1 MQRYSDYN
9 DSGVEWLGEIP
20 VHWDAGHAKR
30 WFRIVNGGTPQSSVG
45 EYWDGEVVWLTPED
59 LGQNQGHRIEGGRRM
74 ITVAGLQSC
83 SASLCPKGS
92 LVVSTRAPI
101 GHLAITATNAATNQG
116 CRTLVP
122 GPQIDSTFGY
132 YAVESAR
139 QVLESLGQG
148 STFMELTPTSLG
160 SLPLPLPPLNE
171 QRDIAAFLDRET
183 ERIDSLI
190 AKKRLLIERMQE
202 YRTALITRTVTRG
215 LPPEAARA
223 AGLDPSPRF
232 KPSGVEWL
240 GDVPEHWD
248 VGQLKRWFRIVNGGT
263 PKGGEDR
270 FWDGEIIWL
279 TPDDLGRN
287 QATYIS
293 EGNRKLTTEGL
304 DSCSARLCPEGSI
317 ALSTRAPIGHV
328 AITSNPSATNQG
340 CRTLVPTAEID
351 SEFAYF
357 VILAGR
363 SILESLGQGS
373 TFMELGQGDLS
384 RVRMAKPPLWE
395 QRALVRFLN
404 RETERVT
411 NLTSHTQAAIQRL
424 QEYRTALITAAVT
437 GKIDVRDAASSDRDS
452 AESQP

>member
-1 MQRYSDYN
+1 MRPYTTYRI
-9 DSGVEWLGEIP
+9 SGVEWLGEIP

-83 SASLCPKGS
+83 SASLCPQGS

-122 GPQIDSTFGY
+122 GPQIDSAFGY

-160 SLPLPLPPLNE
+160 SVRLPLPPLDE

-190 AKKRLLIERMQE
+190 AKKRLLIERLQE

-223 AGLDPSPRF
+223 AGLDPSPRL

-240 GDVPEHWD
+240 GDVPEHWEVIPNRRLFQERDERSVDGEGELLTVSHITGVTRRSEKPD
-248 VGQLKRWFRIVNGGT
+248 VGMFMAESLEGYKRCQPGDLVVNTMWAWMGAAG
-263 PKGGEDR
+263 
-270 FWDGEIIWL
+270 
-279 TPDDLGRN
+279 
-287 QATYIS
+287 AAS
-293 EGNRKLTTEGL
+293 EEGL
-304 DSCSARLCPEGSI
+304 VSPSYNVYTPSSLLMPRFVDMAYRSARYVLG
-317 ALSTRAPIGHV
+317 
-328 AITSNPSATNQG
+328 ITSESRGIWTSRLRLYPQQFL
-340 CRTLVPTAEID
+340 TLVTAVPPID
-351 SEFAYF
+351 EQEAIIRHINQIEERSQKMVES
-357 VILAGR
+357 VGLA
-363 SILESLGQGS
+363 IE
-373 TFMELGQGDLS
+373 
-384 RVRMAKPPLWE
+384 
-395 QRALVRFLN
+395 
-404 RETERVT
+404 
-411 NLTSHTQAAIQRL
+411 RL
-424 QEYRTALITAAVT
+424 QEYRAALITAAVT
-437 GKIDVRDAASSDRDS
+437 GKIDVRETASPDRDS